1 MENTQFSKYIDAVLT
16 QYNAGNI
23 SKEIAMQL
31 LQELTPINEQSYIQ
45 PTQQVKRISVKEYID
60 NEVKDMLYNLSLL
73 EVGEGEDPERYTV
86 AHVVKYMKS
95 VGWKWLGKEVT
106 EEDFVNHIKRSV
118 KDAVLHVYHDWTV
131 NHNEDAAYQISSGGI
146 TVHAYLDDD
155 FNEGPNKGKTIVVDC
170 SFTMSEWGTTI
181 YLDDMLEK
189 SSITDETIII

>member
-16 QYNAGNI
+16 QYNTGGI

-31 LQELTPINEQSYIQ
+31 LQELIPTNAQSYIQ
-45 PTQQVKRISVKEYID
+45 PHPVKRIPVKEYID
-60 NEVKDMLYNLSLL
+60 KEVKDMLYNSSLL

-86 AHVVKYMKS
+86 GHVIKYMKS

-118 KDAVLHVYHDWTV
+118 NDAVLHVYHDWTV
-131 NHNEDAAYQISSGGI
+131 NKNEDAEYQISSGGI
-146 TVHAYLDDD
+146 IVHAYLDDD
-155 FNEGPNKGKTIVVDC
+155 YNENPIKGKIIVVDC
-170 SFTMSEWGTTI
+170 SFTMSDWGTTI

-189 SSITDETIII
+189 STVTDETIII

>member
-1 MENTQFSKYIDAVLT
+1 M
-16 QYNAGNI
+16 
-23 SKEIAMQL
+23 
-31 LQELTPINEQSYIQ
+31 QELTPINEQSYIQ
-45 PTQQVKRISVKEYID
+45 QPQVKRIAVKEYID
-60 NEVKDMLYNLSLL
+60 AEVKDMLYNLSLL
-73 EVGEGEDPERYTV
+73 EVGEGEDHERYTV

-118 KDAVLHVYHDWTV
+118 KDAVLRVYHDWSA
-131 NHNEDAAYQISSGGI
+131 NNNEDAEYQVSSGGI

-155 FNEGPNKGKTIVVDC
+155 FNEGPNKGKIIVVDC

-189 SSITDETIII
+189 SSIADEIIII

>member
-16 QYNAGNI
+16 QYSAGSI
-23 SKEIAMQL
+23 SKEVAMQL

-45 PTQQVKRISVKEYID
+45 PQPQVKRVSVKEYID
-60 NEVKDMLYNLSLL
+60 NEVKDMLYNLSQL
-73 EVGEGEDPERYTV
+73 EVGEGEDHERYTV
-86 AHVVKYMKS
+86 AHVTKYMKS

-118 KDAVLHVYHDWTV
+118 KDAVLSVYHDWTT
-131 NHNEDAAYQISSGGI
+131 NNNEDAEYQVSSGGI

-155 FNEGPNKGKTIVVDC
+155 FNEGPNKGKIIVVDC

-189 SSITDETIII
+189 SSIDDEIIII

>member
-16 QYNAGNI
+16 QYSAGSI
-23 SKEIAMQL
+23 SKEVAMQL

-45 PTQQVKRISVKEYID
+45 PQPQVKRVSVKEYID
-60 NEVKDMLYNLSLL
+60 NEVKDMLYNLSQL

-86 AHVVKYMKS
+86 AHVTKYMKS

-118 KDAVLHVYHDWTV
+118 KDAVLSVYHDWTT
-131 NHNEDAAYQISSGGI
+131 NNNEDAEYQVSSGGI

-155 FNEGPNKGKTIVVDC
+155 FNEGPNKGKIIVVDC

-189 SSITDETIII
+189 SSIDDEIIII

>member
-1 MENTQFSKYIDAVLT
+1 
-16 QYNAGNI
+16 
-23 SKEIAMQL
+23 

-45 PTQQVKRISVKEYID
+45 PVQPAKRISVKEYID

-118 KDAVLHVYHDWTV
+118 KDAVLSVYHDWTV
-131 NHNEDAAYQISSGGI
+131 NNNEDAEYQVSSGGI

-155 FNEGPNKGKTIVVDC
+155 FTEEPIKRKIIVVDC

-189 SSITDETIII
+189 SSIVDETIII